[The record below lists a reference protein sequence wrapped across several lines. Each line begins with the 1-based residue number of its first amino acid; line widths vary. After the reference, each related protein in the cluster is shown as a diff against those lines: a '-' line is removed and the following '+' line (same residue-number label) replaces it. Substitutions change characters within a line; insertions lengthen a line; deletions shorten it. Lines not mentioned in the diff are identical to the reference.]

1 MMVVPVFIRILSL
14 WFSFPAIRVEVLV
27 SSQLG
32 LTPSTKHLLVII

>member
-14 WFSFPAIRVEVLV
+14 WFSFPAIPVEVLA

-32 LTPSTKHLLVII
+32 LTPSTKHLLVTV